1 MQTASVPVRILV
13 VDDDPGDV
21 LMIEEALGDSDVY
34 KAIDVVSDGQ
44 EAMEF
49 LRREGRHASAARPDM
64 ILLDLNMPRMD
75 GRQVLSAVKGDED
88 LRTIPI
94 VVLTT
99 SNADTDILGSYT
111 LQANAYVAKPID
123 LDEFNDAVRRIDQF
137 FGRIAVL
144 PASRARH
151 LTRGRP
157 NRPGRPPRRP
167 TLAALRQGTAA
178 GDGVRASCRWPRSDD
193 E

>member
-1 MQTASVPVRILV
+1 MGADSASPVRILV

-21 LMIEEALGDSDVY
+21 LMIEEALADSDVD
-34 KAIDVVSDGQ
+34 KVIDVVNDGQ

-49 LRREGRHASAARPDM
+49 LRREGRHVDARRPDV

-75 GRQVLSAVKGDED
+75 GRQVLGEVKGDED

-111 LQANAYVAKPID
+111 LQANAYVTKPID
-123 LDEFNDAVRRIDQF
+123 LDDFNDVVQRIDEF
-137 FGRIAVL
+137 FGRVVVL
-144 PASRARH
+144 PK
-151 LTRGRP
+151 
-157 NRPGRPPRRP
+157 
-167 TLAALRQGTAA
+167 
-178 GDGVRASCRWPRSDD
+178 RS
-193 E
+193 

>member
-1 MQTASVPVRILV
+1 MGADDRGPVRILV

-21 LMIEEALGDSDVY
+21 LMIEEALSGSAVD
-34 KAIDVVSDGQ
+34 KTIEVVSDGQ

-49 LRREGRHASAARPDM
+49 LRGEGRHEGALRPDM

-75 GRQVLSAVKGDED
+75 GRQVLSAVKSDED

-111 LQANAYVAKPID
+111 LQANAYVTKPID
-123 LDEFNDAVRRIDQF
+123 LDDFNEVVRRIDEF
-137 FGRIAVL
+137 FGRIVVL
-144 PASRARH
+144 PK
-151 LTRGRP
+151 
-157 NRPGRPPRRP
+157 RR
-167 TLAALRQGTAA
+167 
-178 GDGVRASCRWPRSDD
+178 
-193 E
+193 